1 MEDALAVAFR
11 RHYRQI
17 RDYVR
22 RRGSPYDDAEEIAQE
37 VFAQAAAALGG
48 LRIGT
53 SPLVAWLYTVAQ
65 RRIVDE
71 ARRRA
76 RSAHAG
82 LVVVP
87 PTEASLYGDDV
98 ARSIRCALE
107 RLPDAQRRVVVLKLF
122 EGRPFAEIA
131 RLLGTTETATRMR
144 FSRALERLRD
154 ELEEEGITP

>member
-22 RRGSPYDDAEEIAQE
+22 RRGSSYDDPEEIAQE

-48 LRIGT
+48 LTMGT

-76 RSAHAG
+76 RASRVA

-87 PTEASLYGDDV
+87 PAEASRYGDDV
-98 ARSIRCALE
+98 ARSIRRALE
-107 RLPDAQRRVVVLKLF
+107 RLPEAQRRVVVLKLF
-122 EGRPFAEIA
+122 EGRPFAEIG
-131 RLLGTTETATRMR
+131 RLLGTTEAASRMR